1 MNLDPMR
8 PSSVANAA
16 TPSEVST
23 KTRGNTARQTL
34 PTSGLTPFQSALLQ
48 TIANTEL
55 SGLTA
60 LSQSGSLSG
69 TSVTSGSSL
78 SSLLGGVS
86 GTSSLTSLL
95 GGVSGTSSLTS
106 LLGGVSG
113 TSSLTS
119 LLGGVSG
126 TFSGSL
132 LGGSSS
138 QLLSLLLASAAKSG
152 STANLSSLAAAIE
165 GVSGFSSGVA
175 QSNATLPSMG
185 ASSFPLSGTT
195 GVSPVSGTSLAS
207 PFSGGSPTAAMT
219 HYEALIASLAP
230 QYGLSPNLVS
240 AVVKQESN
248 FSANATSQA
257 GAMGLMQLMPQTAQS
272 LGVTNPYDP
281 VQNLQAG
288 MSYLS
293 QLIHR
298 YHGDIS
304 LALAAYN
311 AGPSTVDAFGG
322 IPPYPE
328 TQHYVSS
335 VMQSA
340 SATP

>member
-1 MNLDPMR
+1 
-8 PSSVANAA
+8 
-16 TPSEVST
+16 
-23 KTRGNTARQTL
+23 
-34 PTSGLTPFQSALLQ
+34 
-48 TIANTEL
+48 
-55 SGLTA
+55 
-60 LSQSGSLSG
+60 
-69 TSVTSGSSL
+69 
-78 SSLLGGVS
+78 
-86 GTSSLTSLL
+86 
-95 GGVSGTSSLTS
+95 
-106 LLGGVSG
+106 
-113 TSSLTS
+113 
-119 LLGGVSG
+119 
-126 TFSGSL
+126 
-132 LGGSSS
+132 
-138 QLLSLLLASAAKSG
+138 
-152 STANLSSLAAAIE
+152 
-165 GVSGFSSGVA
+165 
-175 QSNATLPSMG
+175 MG

>member
-113 TSSLTS
+113 T
-119 LLGGVSG
+119 
-126 TFSGSL
+126 FSGSL

-138 QLLSLLLASAAKSG
+138 QLLSLLLTSAAKSG

-195 GVSPVSGTSLAS
+195 GASPVSGTSLA
-207 PFSGGSPTAAMT
+207 
-219 HYEALIASLAP
+219 
-230 QYGLSPNLVS
+230 
-240 AVVKQESN
+240 
-248 FSANATSQA
+248 
-257 GAMGLMQLMPQTAQS
+257 
-272 LGVTNPYDP
+272 
-281 VQNLQAG
+281 
-288 MSYLS
+288 
-293 QLIHR
+293 
-298 YHGDIS
+298 
-304 LALAAYN
+304 
-311 AGPSTVDAFGG
+311 
-322 IPPYPE
+322 
-328 TQHYVSS
+328 
-335 VMQSA
+335 
-340 SATP
+340 

>member
-1 MNLDPMR
+1 MIFLMNLDPMR

-95 GGVSGTSSLTS
+95 GGVSGT
-106 LLGGVSG
+106 
-113 TSSLTS
+113 
-119 LLGGVSG
+119 
-126 TFSGSL
+126 FSGSL

-138 QLLSLLLASAAKSG
+138 QLLSLLLTSAAKSG

-195 GVSPVSGTSLAS
+195 GASPVSGTSLAS

>member
-69 TSVTSGSSL
+69 TSVT
-78 SSLLGGVS
+78 
-86 GTSSLTSLL
+86 
-95 GGVSGTSSLTS
+95 SGTSSLTS

-195 GVSPVSGTSLAS
+195 GASPVSGTSLAS